1 MPEEL
6 SFLHNVPIFADLG
19 EADLDK
25 IAKLGIRKKYKKG
38 NIVVL
43 EKEMGA
49 ALFVIVS
56 GKVKIVRTDEDG
68 REVILSIF
76 GPGEFFGEMSLLD
89 GLARSASVV
98 ALTKAELFMIHRR
111 DFLKL
116 LQEHPQV
123 AIALLGELTLRLR
136 KADTQIKSLSLKDA
150 AGRVAN
156 VILMLADDI
165 GVFRKGKVE
174 IDELPLQQDMANMAG
189 TSRETVSRM
198 IHQFVAAG
206 REQADA
212 QQLRRIPQAVSVAHP
227 HTPWHIVGAPPLRV
241 GMIGRFRRKFHMS
254 NPQHNNAW
262 HRWWSLGAREMP
274 RMQMIQVPL
283 PQRRVLICTRTQRTR
298 MVLYHRMR

>member
-1 MPEEL
+1 M
-6 SFLHNVPIFADLG
+6 SFLDNVPIFADL
-19 EADLDK
+19 EEPDLKK
-25 IAKLGIRKKYKKG
+25 IEKLGLRKKYKKG

-49 ALFVIVS
+49 ALFVIIS

-116 LQEHPQV
+116 VNEHPQV
-123 AIALLGELTLRLR
+123 AISLLGELTTRLR

-150 AGRVAN
+150 SGRVAN

-198 IHQFVAAG
+198 LHQFI
-206 REQADA
+206 REGHL
-212 QQLRRIPQAVSVAHP
+212 QLEGNKL
-227 HTPWHIVGAPPLRV
+227 T
-241 GMIGRFRRKFHMS
+241 MNDYDEFRK
-254 NPQHNNAW
+254 QY
-262 HRWWSLGAREMP
+262 L
-274 RMQMIQVPL
+274 
-283 PQRRVLICTRTQRTR
+283 
-298 MVLYHRMR
+298 

>member
-1 MPEEL
+1 MQAGTRLTLEHPVTEL
-6 SFLHNVPIFADLG
+6 SFLENVPIFADL
-19 EADLDK
+19 EEPDLKK
-25 IAKLGIRKKYKKG
+25 IEKLGLRKKYKKG

-49 ALFVIVS
+49 ALFVIIS

-116 LQEHPQV
+116 LNEHPQV
-123 AIALLGELTLRLR
+123 AISLLGELTTRLR

-150 AGRVAN
+150 SGRVAN

-198 IHQFVAAG
+198 LHQFI
-206 REQADA
+206 REGHL
-212 QQLRRIPQAVSVAHP
+212 QLEGNKL
-227 HTPWHIVGAPPLRV
+227 T
-241 GMIGRFRRKFHMS
+241 MNDYDEFRK
-254 NPQHNNAW
+254 QY
-262 HRWWSLGAREMP
+262 L
-274 RMQMIQVPL
+274 
-283 PQRRVLICTRTQRTR
+283 
-298 MVLYHRMR
+298 